1 MIEKVLFSGY
11 TKNTGKG
18 VYYAELNSDNGEL
31 TTPKTLVELN
41 GPTYIDVTN
50 DMKLIALAKN
60 SDGDRGGIAIYDIAT
75 DTPKLL
81 DEDFSEEASPSYV
94 KFDPSRSLI
103 FSAYFHLSKVKIDHL
118 TEDGKIEHYSEVK
131 FEGHGP
137 RVEQDQSKPHFSALT
152 PDGKL
157 IICDYGADRIYV
169 YDIDDPKEPKLMNN
183 YIAPSGYAPRHLVF
197 HPTKPIAYVAC
208 ELSSKI
214 LVMDYDA
221 DTARLTLVD
230 EADAAKDEQKN
241 TTAAIRTSKDGKFL
255 YASTR
260 GADTI
265 AVFTIA
271 PDGERLKKLTTVATG
286 NGPRDFDIDP
296 SENYVVSANQ
306 DSNDLSIFKRN
317 QNKGILTKLDNNIA
331 IPECTCVHFI

>member
-1 MIEKVLFSGY
+1 MLERVLFSGY
-11 TKNTGKG
+11 TKNAGKG
-18 VYYAELNSDNGEL
+18 VYTAQFNSDNGEL
-31 TTPKTLVELN
+31 STPKVLVELN

-60 SDGDRGGIAIYDIAT
+60 GDKGGIVVYDISG
-75 DTPKLL
+75 DKPKML

-94 KFDPSRSLI
+94 KFDASRNLI

-118 TEDGKIEHYSEVK
+118 TDDGKIEHCSEVK

-137 RVEQDQSKPHFSALT
+137 RVEQDQSKPHYSALT

-157 IICDYGADRIYV
+157 IICDYGADRIYI
-169 YDIDDPKEPKLMNN
+169 YDIEDPKQPRLMNN
-183 YIAPSGYAPRHLVF
+183 YIAPAGYAPRHLVF
-197 HPTKPIAYVAC
+197 HPTKPYVYVAC

-214 LVMDYDA
+214 LVMEYDA
-221 DTARLTLVD
+221 QTAGLTLVD
-230 EADAAKDEQKN
+230 EVSAAKDEQKN
-241 TTAAIRTSKDGKFL
+241 TTAAIRISKDGKFL

-265 AVFTIA
+265 AAFTVD
-271 PDGERLKKLTTVATG
+271 PNGDRLKKLDTVSTKG
-286 NGPRDFDIDP
+286 NGPRDFDLDP
-296 SENYVVSANQ
+296 SDKYVIAANQ
-306 DSNDLSIFKRN
+306 DSDDLAIFKRN
-317 QNKGILTKLDNNIA
+317 ANKGMLSKLGNNIS

>member
-1 MIEKVLFSGY
+1 MLERVLFSGY
-11 TKNTGKG
+11 TKNSGKG
-18 VYYAELNSDNGEL
+18 VYSAQFNSDNGEL
-31 TTPKTLVELN
+31 TTPEVLVELN

-50 DMKLIALAKN
+50 DMKLIALAKK
-60 SDGDRGGIAIYDIAT
+60 GDRGGIVVYDIGS
-75 DTPKLL
+75 DTPKML
-81 DEDFSEEASPSYV
+81 DEDFSEETSPSYV
-94 KFDPSRSLI
+94 KFDASRNLI

-118 TEDGKIEHYSEVK
+118 TDDGKIEHYSEVK

-157 IICDYGADRIYV
+157 IICDYGADRIYI
-169 YDIDDPKEPKLMNN
+169 YNIDDPKNPKLMNN

-197 HPTKPIAYVAC
+197 NPTKPYVYVAC

-214 LVMDYDA
+214 LVMEYDA
-221 DTARLTLVD
+221 ETAGLTLVD
-230 EADAAKDEQKN
+230 EVSAAKDEQKN
-241 TTAAIRTSKDGKFL
+241 TTAAIRISKDGKFL

-265 AVFTIA
+265 TTFTVD
-271 PDGERLKKLTTVATG
+271 PNGDRLKKIDTSATKG
-286 NGPRDFDIDP
+286 NGPRDFDLDP
-296 SENYVVSANQ
+296 SDKYLLAANQ
-306 DSNDLSIFKRN
+306 DSNDITIFKRN
-317 QNKGILTKLDNNIA
+317 INKGILTNLNKNIS

>member
-1 MIEKVLFSGY
+1 MLERVLFSGY
-11 TKNTGKG
+11 TKNSGKG
-18 VYYAELNSDNGEL
+18 VYAAEFNSDNGEL
-31 TTPKTLVELN
+31 STPRALVELD

-50 DMKLIALAKN
+50 DMKLIALAKK
-60 SDGDRGGIAIYDIAT
+60 GDRGGIVVYDIGS
-75 DTPKLL
+75 DTPKML
-81 DEDFSEEASPSYV
+81 DEDFSEETSPSYV
-94 KFDPSRSLI
+94 KYDASRNLI

-118 TEDGKIEHYSEVK
+118 TDDGKIEHYSEVK

-157 IICDYGADRIYV
+157 IICDYGADRIYI
-169 YDIDDPKEPKLMNN
+169 YNIDDPKEPKLMNN

-197 HPTKPIAYVAC
+197 NPTKPYVYVAC

-214 LVMDYDA
+214 LVMEYDA
-221 DTARLTLVD
+221 ETAGLTLVD
-230 EADAAKDEQKN
+230 EVTAAKDEQKN
-241 TTAAIRTSKDGKFL
+241 TTAAIRISKDGKFL

-265 AVFTIA
+265 TTFTVDA
-271 PDGERLKKLTTVATG
+271 NGDRLKKIDTASTNG
-286 NGPRDFDIDP
+286 NGPRDFDLDP
-296 SENYVVSANQ
+296 SDKYIIAANQ
-306 DSNDLSIFKRN
+306 DSNDVTIFKRN
-317 QNKGILTKLDNNIA
+317 INKGILTNLNKNIS

>member
-11 TKNTGKG
+11 TKKAGKG
-18 VYYAELNSDNGEL
+18 VYKADFNSDNGEL
-31 TTPKTLVELN
+31 TTPEVLVELN

-50 DMKLIALAKN
+50 DLKLIALAKK
-60 SDGDRGGIAIYDIAT
+60 DDRGGIVIYDING

-81 DEDFSEEASPSYV
+81 DEDYSEETSPSYV
-94 KFDPSRSLI
+94 KFDASRNLI

-118 TEDGKIEHYSEVK
+118 TDEGKIEHYSEVR

-157 IICDYGADRIYV
+157 IICDYGADRIYI
-169 YDIDDPKEPKLMNN
+169 YDIEDPQKPKLMNN
-183 YIAPSGYAPRHLVF
+183 YIAPAGYAPRHLVF
-197 HPTKPIAYVAC
+197 NPTKPYVYVAC
-208 ELSSKI
+208 ELASKI
-214 LVMDYDA
+214 LVMEYNA
-221 DTARLTLVD
+221 QTAGLTLVD
-230 EADAAKDEQKN
+230 EVDAAKDEQKN
-241 TTAAIRTSKDGKFL
+241 TTAAIRISKDGKFL

-265 AVFTIA
+265 VTFSV
-271 PDGERLKKLTTVATG
+271 DKNGDRLKKLNTVSTNG
-286 NGPRDFDIDP
+286 KGPRDFDLDP
-296 SENYVVSANQ
+296 SEKYVVVPNQ
-306 DSNDLSIFKRN
+306 DSDDLSIFKRN
-317 QNKGILTKLDNNIA
+317 PNKGILTKIGNNIS

>member
-11 TKNTGKG
+11 TKNEGKG
-18 VYYAELNSDNGEL
+18 VYTADFNSDNGEL
-31 TTPKTLVELN
+31 STPKTLVELN

-50 DMKLIALAKN
+50 DMKLIALAKK
-60 SDGDRGGIAIYDIAT
+60 GDRGGIVVYDLNS

-81 DEDFSEEASPSYV
+81 DEDFSEETSPSYV
-94 KFDPSRSLI
+94 KYDASRSLI

-118 TEDGKIEHYSEVK
+118 TDDGKIEHYSEVK

-137 RVEQDQSKPHFSALT
+137 RVEQDQSKPHYSALT

-157 IICDYGADRIYV
+157 IICDYGADRIYI
-169 YDIDDPKEPKLMNN
+169 YDIDDPKEPKLMNS
-183 YIAPSGYAPRHLVF
+183 YIAPAGYAPRHLVF
-197 HPTKPIAYVAC
+197 HPTKPYVYVAC

-214 LVMDYDA
+214 LVMEYDA
-221 DTARLTLVD
+221 KTARLTLVD
-230 EADAAKDEQKN
+230 EAEAAKDEQKN
-241 TTAAIRTSKDGKFL
+241 TTAAIRISKDGKFL

-265 AVFTIA
+265 ATFSVD
-271 PDGERLKKLTTVATG
+271 PNGDRLKKLNTASTNG
-286 NGPRDFDIDP
+286 NGPRDFDLDP
-296 SENYVVSANQ
+296 SEKYVIAANQ
-306 DSNDLSIFKRN
+306 DSNDLAILKRN
-317 QNKGILTKLDNNIA
+317 PNKGILTNLGNNIS

>member
-11 TKNTGKG
+11 TKKAGKG
-18 VYYAELNSDNGEL
+18 VYAAELNSDNGEL
-31 TTPKTLVELN
+31 SDPKALVELN

-50 DMKLIALAKN
+50 DMKLIALAKK
-60 SDGDRGGIAIYDIAT
+60 DDRGGIVVYDISG
-75 DTPKLL
+75 DEPKLL
-81 DEDFSEEASPSYV
+81 DEDFSEETSPSYV

-118 TEDGKIEHYSEVK
+118 TADGKIEHYSEVK

-137 RVEQDQSKPHFSALT
+137 RVEQDQSKPHYSALT

-157 IICDYGADRIYV
+157 IICDYGADRIYI
-169 YDIDDPKEPKLMNN
+169 YDIDNPKEPKLMNN

-197 HPTKPIAYVAC
+197 HPTKPYVYVAC

-214 LVMDYDA
+214 LVMQYDA
-221 DTARLTLVD
+221 ESARLTLVD
-230 EADAAKDEQKN
+230 EAEAAKDEQKN
-241 TTAAIRTSKDGKFL
+241 TTAAIRISKDGKFL

-260 GADTI
+260 GANTI
-265 AVFTIA
+265 AAFSVD
-271 PDGERLKKLTTVATG
+271 PNGDRLKKLSTVSTG
-286 NGPRDFDIDP
+286 KGPRDFDLDP
-296 SENYVVSANQ
+296 SEKYVISANQ
-306 DSNDLSIFKRN
+306 DSDDLSIFKRN
-317 QNKGILTKLDNNIA
+317 PNKGILTKLENNIA

>member
-1 MIEKVLFSGY
+1 MIEKVLLSGY
-11 TKNTGKG
+11 TKNGGKG
-18 VYYAELNSDNGEL
+18 VYSADFNSDNGEL

-50 DMKLIALAKN
+50 DMKLIALAKK
-60 SDGDRGGIAIYDIAT
+60 DDRGGIVVYDISG
-75 DTPKLL
+75 DEPKLL
-81 DEDFSEEASPSYV
+81 DEDYSESTSPSYV
-94 KFDPSRSLI
+94 KFDPSRNLI

-118 TEDGKIEHYSEVK
+118 TADGKIEHYSEVK

-157 IICDYGADRIYV
+157 IICDYGADRIYI
-169 YDIDDPKEPKLMNN
+169 YDIDNPKEPKLMNN

-197 HPTKPIAYVAC
+197 HPTKPFVYVAC
-208 ELSSKI
+208 ELSSKV
-214 LVMDYDA
+214 LVMQYDA
-221 DTARLTLVD
+221 ETARLTLVD
-230 EADAAKDEQKN
+230 EAEAAKDEQKN
-241 TTAAIRTSKDGKFL
+241 TTAAIRISKDGKFL

-265 AVFTIA
+265 TTFSVDPNGDRI
-271 PDGERLKKLTTVATG
+271 KKLSSTATG
-286 NGPRDFDIDP
+286 NGPRDFDLDP
-296 SENYVVSANQ
+296 SEKYVIAANQ
-306 DSNDLSIFKRN
+306 DSNDLSILKRN
-317 QNKGILTKLDNNIA
+317 PNKGILTNLDNNVA